1 MCPNAHAAS
10 NVETLGNFF
19 FFSESQFDD
28 KLMIITT
35 SVQSSLKFQDGIC
48 KALSIIFCTVDTDRL
63 SYYLNISQEI
73 VNSTDN

>member
-1 MCPNAHAAS
+1 ML
-10 NVETLGNFF
+10 TLPLTLRPWGTF

-35 SVQSSLKFQDGIC
+35 SVQSSLKFQDRIC
-48 KALSIIFCTVDTDRL
+48 KALNIIFCTVDNDRL